1 MLLFMKDLPRLLP
14 LFAAVLLFSVPAGR
28 AAGSLLFGATSLE
41 ARNNLSSSSSVSSG
55 DPARFTCRRVLLIN
69 RDPHPLMHRVGGI
82 LGQWLETSP
91 LIERVEH
98 LNAPAQTRGNHPAL
112 PVGAR
117 APDLFLRLE
126 VDELHETGWFS
137 RSTKAVLTAS
147 LGNAPWQSSHSIID
161 ETTPPLIGFDWSA
174 VLDHQSTLKGFEKV
188 KYRGVA
194 DSIAGE
200 FAKSITNQLA
210 KLHTEHGAL
219 PELPAHLYG
228 PYHPAPQL
236 SFLDDVQARLELSY
250 YGLLT
255 HNETFWRFQASDPVP
270 QLDKIV
276 QQLRAEGWHLHSA
289 QVTNTG
295 ALFVR
300 ATQAEARLEIFKP
313 REARLHPGP
322 NALQPETVEV
332 VLHYREAFS
341 RAQRRAALD
350 RLLSERAPV
359 DTLLLFERSFST
371 SQRKRFHALLAEK
384 PASSPAAYLSL
395 ARMHLEQKDTNQ
407 AIEVLTRAKALA
419 VTLQNPSALEAQI
432 GNVARQISP
441 KADLPLP
448 VTAET
453 LRELGFLEITA
464 AAASLVVEKAVDEP
478 LLLFCL
484 PDDGQPRTLCLR
496 LRPVPGQ
503 GEGQKAAYEWTSL
516 NTHPHGRSST
526 SSRFEMGKAGWTHDF
541 SLDGYQVELRMKP
554 AAEDHHLTCELRVKR
569 TPTAQR

>member
-1 MLLFMKDLPRLLP
+1 MLLLMKDLPRPLP
-14 LFAAVLLFSVPAGR
+14 LFAAVLLFSTPEGR
-28 AAGSLLFGATSLE
+28 AASSLLFGATSLE
-41 ARNNLSSSSSVSSG
+41 ARSNLSSSSSVSSG
-55 DPARFTCRRVLLIN
+55 DPSHFTCRQLLLIN

-98 LNAPAQTRGNHPAL
+98 LNAPAQTRGNHLAL

-126 VDELHETGWFS
+126 VDKLHETGWFS

-161 ETTPPLIGFDWSA
+161 ETTPPLIGLHWNA

-188 KYRGVA
+188 KYRSVA

-219 PELPAHLYG
+219 PAHLYG
-228 PYHPAPQL
+228 PYHPAPQF
-236 SFLDDVQARLELSY
+236 SFLDDVQAKLEFSY

-255 HNETFWRFQASDPVP
+255 HNESFWRFQTSDPIP
-270 QLDKIV
+270 QVESIV
-276 QQLRAEGWHLHSA
+276 QQLRAEGWHLHSE
-289 QVTNTG
+289 QLTNTS
-295 ALFVR
+295 ALFIR
-300 ATQAEARLEIFKP
+300 ATRADARLEIFKP
-313 REARLHPGP
+313 REAGLHPGP
-322 NALQPETVEV
+322 DALQPEIVEV
-332 VLHYREAFS
+332 VLHYREPFS

-453 LRELGFLEITA
+453 LRELGFFEITA
-464 AAASLVVEKAVDEP
+464 AAASLVLEKAVDEP
-478 LLLFCL
+478 LLLFSVA
-484 PDDGQPRTLCLR
+484 DDGRPRTLCLR

-526 SSRFEMGKAGWTHDF
+526 SSRFEMREAGWTHDF

-554 AAEDHHLTCELRVKR
+554 AAEDHRLVYELRVKR
-569 TPTAQR
+569 TPTPQR